1 MKKLICCLAT
11 FAVAFGALSAVTFV
25 NANAATTP
33 AFKGVSVSL
42 NENIVLKFEVENYTT
57 DYTLTFDYKGAQY
70 SGEVKSGVAEFA
82 YVTPQYLGE
91 TVTATIYDGE
101 KKEVTHTAKSVK
113 EYLYELIR
121 ANKTAYETMPCEQFA
136 AMKTLAVDMLNY
148 GAAAQ
153 EKYLEKDSYTLVNAD
168 LTTEEAALATTFA
181 VPDSTAQATLSGEKA
196 GYEWVSAGIRFDYN
210 VSLYFVIKPLTENA
224 VLKLKV
230 GDNEVID
237 KFIKEDG
244 NYKYRYENV
253 NVVDFAN
260 KYTVKVLQV
269 VDGKDEEIGQT
280 LSYSVNTYVLN
291 MHADE
296 SMGEITK
303 AVYNYG
309 VSAAKYNAAKG
320 EHVYE
325 STFTP
330 PTRLVYASGEKLDT
344 AGMSFVLTCPICG
357 DKKDVTSEVTLSME
371 TAPAED
377 SGTYEVTATYG
388 KLTETFKI
396 TLVKS
401 ETKRLSFNGSSIN
414 SSLTAST
421 AENPLFVEP
430 ANTVKNY
437 KKVDGSWQ
445 ETTSN
450 AYGVNDSGIVGIKA
464 NAVIKIHFYRET
476 AAFGIIGVNAASYY
490 LMEPAIGKTY
500 PVEFGKLFSSV
511 TLNGVKV
518 DIKNGILPG
527 AENWSKTFV
536 DADLCEGNL
545 KAGDN
550 ILELSVSDY
559 YWLSKSSQSESDS
572 NQLYGETDFAIKYID
587 ILALDYVEKGTAT
600 IVFDKRS
607 IKAELNEAT
616 VENPLFIEPANTV
629 KNYQKVDGS
638 WQETTSN
645 AYGVNDS
652 NGIVGIKANAVIK
665 IHFYRETTSYA
676 KISMNAATYYLTSPA
691 NGKISPMEL
700 PKLFSSI
707 KLNGKDVIVKNDTL
721 PGGEKWISVPADV
734 NLCEGELKT
743 GDNILELTVS
753 DYYWMSGMN
762 ASDANYGKQLYNETV
777 FSIKSL
783 SFSLYDYIK

>member
-1 MKKLICCLAT
+1 MKKIICCLAT
-11 FAVAFGALSAVTFV
+11 FAVAFGALSALTFV
-25 NANAATTP
+25 KANAATTP

-42 NENIVLKFEVENYTT
+42 NKDIVLKFEVENYTT
-57 DYTLTFDYKGAQY
+57 GYTLTFNYKGKDY
-70 SGEVKSGVAEFA
+70 VGEVNGGVAEFA
-82 YVTPQYLGE
+82 YVTPQYLDE
-91 TVTATIYDGE
+91 VVTATIYDGE
-101 KKEVTHTAKSVK
+101 TKVTETKKSVK

-121 ANKTAYETMPCEQFA
+121 AKKADYSKMPCEQFA

-148 GAAAQ
+148 GAEAQ
-153 EKYLEKDSYTLVNAD
+153 KKYLSSAAEELVTAE

-181 VPDSTAQATLSGEKA
+181 APDKNAQATLSGTKA

-224 VLKLKV
+224 VLKLKIN
-230 GDNEVID
+230 DNEVID
-237 KFIKEDG
+237 KYIVENG
-244 NYKYRYENV
+244 NYKFRFENV

-260 KYTVKVLQV
+260 KYTVKVL
-269 VDGKDEEIGQT
+269 DKAGNAIGQT

-296 SMGEITK
+296 GMGEITQ

-309 VSAAKYNAAKG
+309 VSATKYNAAKS

-344 AGMSFVLTCPICG
+344 AGMSLVLTCPICG
-357 DKKDVTSEVTLSME
+357 DKKDVTSEVALSME

-377 SGTYEVTATYG
+377 SGTHEVTATYG
-388 KLTETFKI
+388 NLTETFKI

-401 ETKRLSFNGSSIN
+401 ETKRLSFNDSSIS

-437 KKVDGSWQ
+437 KKVDEIWT

-450 AYGVNDSGIVGIKA
+450 AYGVNGSEGIVRIKA

-490 LMEPAIGKTY
+490 IMEPAIGKTY
-500 PVEFGKLFSSV
+500 PVEFEKLFSSV
-511 TLNGVKV
+511 ALNGVKV

-527 AENWSKTFV
+527 AENWTKTFV

-550 ILELSVSDY
+550 VLELTVSDY
-559 YWLSKSSQSESDS
+559 YWMSKSSQSESDS

-587 ILALDYVEKGTAT
+587 ILALDYVERGTAT
-600 IVFDKRS
+600 IVFDKKS

-616 VENPLFIEPANTV
+616 ADNPLFIEPANTV
-629 KNYQKVDGS
+629 KNYKKVGDI
-638 WQETTSN
+638 WTETTSN

-743 GDNILELTVS
+743 GDNVLELTVS

>member
-1 MKKLICCLAT
+1 MKKIICCLAT
-11 FAVAFGALSAVTFV
+11 LAVAFGALSALTFV
-25 NANAATTP
+25 KANAETTP

-57 DYTLTFDYKGAQY
+57 GYTLTFNYKGKDY
-70 SGEVKSGVAEFA
+70 VGEVNGGVAEFA
-82 YVTPQYLGE
+82 YVTPQYLDE
-91 TVTATIYDGE
+91 VVTATIYDGE
-101 KKEVTHTAKSVK
+101 TKVTEMKKSVK

-121 ANKTAYETMPCEQFA
+121 AKKTAYETMPCEQFA

-148 GAAAQ
+148 GAEAQ
-153 EKYLEKDSYTLVNAD
+153 KKYLSSAAEELVTAE

-181 VPDSTAQATLSGEKA
+181 APDSTAQATLSGEKT

-210 VSLYFVIKPLTENA
+210 VSLYFVIKPETA
-224 VLKLKV
+224 DAKLKLKV

-237 KFIKEDG
+237 KFTKDENG
-244 NYKYRYENV
+244 NYKFRYENV

-260 KYTVKVLQV
+260 KYTVKVL
-269 VDGKDEEIGQT
+269 DEENKEIGQT

-291 MHADE
+291 MHANAE
-296 SMGEITK
+296 TGEITK

-309 VSAAKYNAAKG
+309 VSATKYNAAKG

-344 AGMSFVLTCPICG
+344 AGMSLVLTCSICG
-357 DKKDVTSEVTLSME
+357 DKKDVTSEVALSME
-371 TAPAED
+371 TVPAED
-377 SGTYEVTATYG
+377 SGTHEVTATYG
-388 KLTETFKI
+388 NLTETFKI

-401 ETKRLSFNGSSIN
+401 ETKRLSFNDSSIS

-437 KKVDGSWQ
+437 KKVDEIWT
-445 ETTSN
+445 ETTSK
-450 AYGVNDSGIVGIKA
+450 AYGVNDSGIVRIKA

-500 PVEFGKLFSSV
+500 PVEFKKLFSSV
-511 TLNGVKV
+511 TLNGVKA

-527 AENWSKTFV
+527 AENWTTTFV

-550 ILELSVSDY
+550 VLELTVSDY
-559 YWLSKSSQSESDS
+559 YWMSKSSQSESDS
-572 NQLYGETDFAIKYID
+572 NQLYGETDFTIKYID
-587 ILALDYVEKGTAT
+587 ILALDYVERGTAT
-600 IVFDKRS
+600 IVFDEKS
-607 IKAELNEAT
+607 KNAELNEAT
-616 VENPLFIEPANTV
+616 ADNPLFIEPANTV
-629 KNYQKVDGS
+629 KNYKKVGDI
-638 WQETTSN
+638 WTETTSN

-743 GDNILELTVS
+743 GDNVLELTVS

>member
-1 MKKLICCLAT
+1 MKKIICCLAT
-11 FAVAFGALSAVTFV
+11 LAVAFGALSAVTFV
-25 NANAATTP
+25 KANAATTP

-57 DYTLTFDYKGAQY
+57 GYTLTFNYKNKDYV
-70 SGEVKSGVAEFA
+70 GEVKSGVAEFA
-82 YVTPQYLGE
+82 YVTPQYLDE
-91 TVTATIYDGE
+91 VVTATIYDGE
-101 KKEVTHTAKSVK
+101 TKVNETKKSVK

-121 ANKTAYETMPCEQFA
+121 AKKADYSKMPCEQFA
-136 AMKTLAVDMLNY
+136 AMKTLAVDMLEY
-148 GAAAQ
+148 GAEAQ
-153 EKYLEKDSYTLVNAD
+153 KKYLSSAAEELVTAE
-168 LTTEEAALATTFA
+168 LTTEEAALATTFVA
-181 VPDSTAQATLSGEKA
+181 PDSSAQATLSGTKA
-196 GYEWVSAGIRFDYN
+196 GYDWVSAGIRFDYN
-210 VSLYFVIKPLTENA
+210 VSLYFVVKPLTENA
-224 VLKLKV
+224 VLKLKIN
-230 GDNEVID
+230 DNEVID
-237 KFIKEDG
+237 KFTKDENG
-244 NYKYRYENV
+244 NYKFRFENV

-260 KYTVKVLQV
+260 KYTVKVL
-269 VDGKDEEIGQT
+269 DEAGNAIGQT

-291 MHADE
+291 MHANAE
-296 SMGEITK
+296 TGEITK

-309 VSAAKYNAAKG
+309 VSATKYNTAKG

-344 AGMSFVLTCPICG
+344 AGMSLVLTCPICG
-357 DKKDVTSEVTLSME
+357 DKKDVTSEVALSME

-377 SGTYEVTATYG
+377 SGTHEVTATYG
-388 KLTETFKI
+388 NLTETFKI

-401 ETKRLSFNGSSIN
+401 ETKRLSFNDSSIS

-437 KKVDGSWQ
+437 KKVDEIWT
-445 ETTSN
+445 ETTSK
-450 AYGVNDSGIVGIKA
+450 AYGVNDSGIVRIKA

-500 PVEFGKLFSSV
+500 PVEFKKLFSSV
-511 TLNGVKV
+511 TLNGVKA

-527 AENWSKTFV
+527 AENWTTTFV

-550 ILELSVSDY
+550 VLELTVSDY
-559 YWLSKSSQSESDS
+559 YWMSKSSQSESDS
-572 NQLYGETDFAIKYID
+572 NQLYGETDFTIKYID
-587 ILALDYVEKGTAT
+587 ILALDYVERGTAT
-600 IVFDKRS
+600 IVFDKKS
-607 IKAELNEAT
+607 INAELNEAT
-616 VENPLFIEPANTV
+616 ADNPLFIEPANTV
-629 KNYQKVDGS
+629 KNYKKENGI
-638 WQETTSN
+638 WTETTSN

-676 KISMNAATYYLTSPA
+676 KISMNAATYYPTLPA
-691 NGKISPMEL
+691 VGKISPMDL

-743 GDNILELTVS
+743 GDNVLELTVS

-762 ASDANYGKQLYNETV
+762 ASDANYGKQLYNETF

>member
-1 MKKLICCLAT
+1 MKKIICCLAT
-11 FAVAFGALSAVTFV
+11 LAVAFGMLSAVTFV
-25 NANAATTP
+25 KANAATTP

-42 NENIVLKFEVENYTT
+42 NENIVLKFGIENYTEG
-57 DYTLTFDYKGAQY
+57 YTLTFNYKNKDYV
-70 SGEVKSGVAEFA
+70 GEVNGGVAEFA
-82 YVTPQYLGE
+82 YVTPQYLDE
-91 TVTATIYDGE
+91 VVTATIYDGE
-101 KKEVTHTAKSVK
+101 TKVTETKKSVK
-113 EYLYELIR
+113 EYLYALIR
-121 ANKTAYETMPCEQFA
+121 AKKADYSKMPCEQFA

-148 GAAAQ
+148 GAEAQ
-153 EKYLEKDSYTLVNAD
+153 KKYLSATAEELVTAE

-181 VPDSTAQATLSGEKA
+181 APDSTAQATLSGEKT

-210 VSLYFVIKPLTENA
+210 VSLYFVIKPETA
-224 VLKLKV
+224 GAKLKLKV
-230 GDNEVID
+230 DDNEVID
-237 KFIKEDG
+237 KYIVENG
-244 NYKYRYENV
+244 NYKFRYENV

-260 KYTVKVLQV
+260 KYIVTVW
-269 VDGKDEEIGQT
+269 DGETQIGQT

-291 MHADE
+291 MHANAE
-296 SMGEITK
+296 TGEITK

-309 VSAAKYNAAKG
+309 VSATKYNAAKG

-325 STFTP
+325 SAFTP

-344 AGMSFVLTCPICG
+344 AGMSLVLTCPICG
-357 DKKDVTSEVTLSME
+357 DKKDVTSEVALSME

-377 SGTYEVTATYG
+377 SGTHEVTATYG
-388 KLTETFKI
+388 NLTETFKI

-401 ETKRLSFNGSSIN
+401 ETKRLSFNDSSIS

-430 ANTVKNY
+430 ADTVKNY
-437 KKVDGSWQ
+437 YKNANDIWT
-445 ETTSN
+445 ETTSK
-450 AYGVNDSGIVGIKA
+450 AYGVNDSGIVRIKA

-500 PVEFGKLFSSV
+500 PVEFKKLFSSV
-511 TLNGVKV
+511 TLNGVKA

-527 AENWSKTFV
+527 AEGWTTTFV

-550 ILELSVSDY
+550 VLELTVSDY
-559 YWLSKSSQSESDS
+559 YWMSKSSQSESDS
-572 NQLYGETDFAIKYID
+572 NQLYGETDFTIKYID
-587 ILALDYVEKGTAT
+587 ILALDYVERGTAT
-600 IVFDKRS
+600 IVFDKKS
-607 IKAELNEAT
+607 INAEMNEAT
-616 VENPLFIEPANTV
+616 ADNPLFIEPANTV
-629 KNYQKVDGS
+629 KNYKKENGI
-638 WQETTSN
+638 WTETTSN

-652 NGIVGIKANAVIK
+652 DGIVGIKANAVIK
-665 IHFYRETTSYA
+665 IHFYCEKALYA
-676 KISMNAATYYLTSPA
+676 KMGMNAATCYPTLPA
-691 NGKISPMEL
+691 VGKISPMDL

-721 PGGEKWISVPADV
+721 PGGENWEPVHTDV

-743 GDNILELTVS
+743 GDNVLELTVS

-762 ASDANYGKQLYNETV
+762 ASDANYGKQLYNETF

>member
-1 MKKLICCLAT
+1 MKKIICCLAT
-11 FAVAFGALSAVTFV
+11 LAVAFGALSAVTFV
-25 NANAATTP
+25 KASAATTP

-57 DYTLTFDYKGAQY
+57 DYTLTFNYKNKDYVGEIKG
-70 SGEVKSGVAEFA
+70 GVAEFA
-82 YVTPQYLGE
+82 YVTPQYLDKV
-91 TVTATIYDGE
+91 VTATIYDGE
-101 KKEVTHTAKSVK
+101 TKVTETKKSVK

-153 EKYLEKDSYTLVNAD
+153 KKYLSATAEELVTAE

-181 VPDSTAQATLSGEKA
+181 APDKNAQATLSGTKA

-224 VLKLKV
+224 VLKLKIN
-230 GDNEVID
+230 DNEVID
-237 KFIKEDG
+237 KFTKDENG
-244 NYKYRYENV
+244 NYKFRYENV
-253 NVVDFAN
+253 NVVDFATP
-260 KYTVKVLQV
+260 YTVTVWNGETQ
-269 VDGKDEEIGQT
+269 IGQT

-291 MHADE
+291 MHANAE
-296 SMGEITK
+296 TGEITK

-309 VSAAKYNAAKG
+309 VSATKYNTAKG

-344 AGMSFVLTCPICG
+344 AGMSLVLTCPICG
-357 DKKDVTSEVTLSME
+357 DKKDVTSEVALSME

-377 SGTYEVTATYG
+377 SGTHEVTATYG
-388 KLTETFKI
+388 NLTETFKI

-401 ETKRLSFNGSSIN
+401 ETKRLSFNDSSIS

-437 KKVDGSWQ
+437 YKNDNGIWT

-450 AYGVNDSGIVGIKA
+450 AYGVNGSEGIVRIKA

-490 LMEPAIGKTY
+490 IMEPAIGKTY
-500 PVEFGKLFSSV
+500 PVEFKKLFSSV
-511 TLNGVKV
+511 TLNGVKA

-527 AENWSKTFV
+527 AEGWKKTFV

-550 ILELSVSDY
+550 VLELTVSDY
-559 YWLSKSSQSESDS
+559 YWMSKSSQSESDS

-587 ILALDYVEKGTAT
+587 ILALDYVERGTAT
-600 IVFDKRS
+600 IVFDKKS

-616 VENPLFIEPANTV
+616 ADNPLFIEPANTV
-629 KNYQKVDGS
+629 KNYKKVGDI
-638 WQETTSN
+638 WTETTSN

-721 PGGEKWISVPADV
+721 PGGENWISVPADV

-743 GDNILELTVS
+743 GDNVLELTVS

>member
-1 MKKLICCLAT
+1 MKKIICCLAT
-11 FAVAFGALSAVTFV
+11 LAVAFGALSAVTFV
-25 NANAATTP
+25 KANAATTP

-57 DYTLTFDYKGAQY
+57 DYTLTFNYKDKEY
-70 SGEVKSGVAEFA
+70 KGEVKGGVAEFA
-82 YVTPQYLGE
+82 YVTPQYLDE
-91 TVTATIYDGE
+91 VVTATLTKGE
-101 KKEVTHTAKSVK
+101 EIVTKTYSVK

-121 ANKTAYETMPCEQFA
+121 AKKTAYETMPCEQFA
-136 AMKTLAVDMLNY
+136 AMKLLAVDMLNY

-153 EKYLEKDSYTLVNAD
+153 AKYLEKDSYTLVNAD

-181 VPDSTAQATLSGEKA
+181 APDSSAQATLSGTKA

-224 VLKLKV
+224 GLKLKIN
-230 GDNEVID
+230 DNEVID
-237 KFIKEDG
+237 KFIVENG
-244 NYKYRYENV
+244 NYKFRYENV
-253 NVVDFAN
+253 NAVDFAN
-260 KYTVKVLQV
+260 KYTVKVL
-269 VDGKDEEIGQT
+269 DEENKEIGQT

-291 MHADE
+291 MHANAE
-296 SMGEITK
+296 MGEITK

-309 VSAAKYNAAKG
+309 VSATKYNAAKS

-325 STFTP
+325 KAAFTP
-330 PTRLVYASGEKLDT
+330 PAQLVYARGQELDL
-344 AGMSFVLTCPICG
+344 AGMSLKVKCSVCG
-357 DKKDVTSEVTLSME
+357 EEKDVTSEVALSME

-377 SGTYEVTATYG
+377 SGTHEVTATYG
-388 KLTETFKI
+388 NLTETFKI

-401 ETKRLSFNGSSIN
+401 ETKRLSFNDSSIS

-437 KKVDGSWQ
+437 YKNDNGIWT

-450 AYGVNDSGIVGIKA
+450 AYGVNGSEGIVRIKA

-490 LMEPAIGKTY
+490 IMEPAIGKTY
-500 PVEFGKLFSSV
+500 PVEFKKLFSSV
-511 TLNGVKV
+511 TLNGVKA
-518 DIKNGILPG
+518 DIKNGVLPG
-527 AENWSKTFV
+527 AEGWKKTFV

-550 ILELSVSDY
+550 VLELTVSDY
-559 YWLSKSSQSESDS
+559 YWMSKSSQSESDS

-587 ILALDYVEKGTAT
+587 ILALDYVERGTAT
-600 IVFDKRS
+600 IVFDKKS
-607 IKAELNEAT
+607 INAELNEAT
-616 VENPLFIEPANTV
+616 ADNPLFIEPANTV
-629 KNYQKVDGS
+629 KNYKKVGDI
-638 WQETTSN
+638 WTETTSN
-645 AYGVNDS
+645 AYSVNDS

-721 PGGEKWISVPADV
+721 PGGENWISVPADV

-743 GDNILELTVS
+743 GDNVLELTVS

>member
-1 MKKLICCLAT
+1 MKKIICCLAT
-11 FAVAFGALSAVTFV
+11 LAVAFGALSALTFV
-25 NANAATTP
+25 KANAETTP

-57 DYTLTFDYKGAQY
+57 GYTLTFNYKNKDYV
-70 SGEVKSGVAEFA
+70 GEVNGGVAEFA
-82 YVTPQYLGE
+82 YVTPQYLDE
-91 TVTATIYDGE
+91 VVTATIYDGE
-101 KKEVTHTAKSVK
+101 TKVAETKKSVK

-121 ANKTAYETMPCEQFA
+121 AKKADYSKMPCEQFA

-153 EKYLEKDSYTLVNAD
+153 KKYLSSAAEELVTAE

-181 VPDSTAQATLSGEKA
+181 APDKNAQATLSGTKA

-210 VSLYFVIKPLTENA
+210 VSLYFVVKPLTENA
-224 VLKLKV
+224 VLKLKIN
-230 GDNEVID
+230 DNEVID
-237 KFIKEDG
+237 KYIVEKG
-244 NYKYRYENV
+244 NYKFRYENV

-260 KYTVKVLQV
+260 KYTVKVL
-269 VDGKDEEIGQT
+269 DKAGNAIGQT

-291 MHADE
+291 MHANAE
-296 SMGEITK
+296 TGEITK

-309 VSAAKYNAAKG
+309 VSATKYNTAKG

-344 AGMSFVLTCPICG
+344 AGMSLVLTCPICG
-357 DKKDVTSEVTLSME
+357 DKKDVMSEVALSME
-371 TAPAED
+371 TVPAED
-377 SGTYEVTATYG
+377 SGTHEVTATYG
-388 KLTETFKI
+388 NLTETFKI

-401 ETKRLSFNGSSIN
+401 ETKRLSFNDSSIN

-437 KKVDGSWQ
+437 YKNANGIWT

-450 AYGVNDSGIVGIKA
+450 AYGVNDSEGIVRIKA

-490 LMEPAIGKTY
+490 IMEPAIGKTY
-500 PVEFGKLFSSV
+500 PVEFKKLFSSV
-511 TLNGVKV
+511 TLNGVKA

-527 AENWSKTFV
+527 AEGWTKTFV

-550 ILELSVSDY
+550 VLELTVSDY
-559 YWLSKSSQSESDS
+559 YWMSKSSQSESDS

-587 ILALDYVEKGTAT
+587 ILALDYVERGTAT
-600 IVFDKRS
+600 IVFDKKS

-616 VENPLFIEPANTV
+616 ADNPLFIEPANTV
-629 KNYQKVDGS
+629 KNYKKVGDI
-638 WQETTSN
+638 WTETTSN

-691 NGKISPMEL
+691 NGKISPMDL

-721 PGGEKWISVPADV
+721 PDGEKWISVPADV

-743 GDNILELTVS
+743 GDNVLELTVS

-762 ASDANYGKQLYNETV
+762 ASDADYGKQLYNETV

>member
-11 FAVAFGALSAVTFV
+11 LAVAFGALSALTFV
-25 NANAATTP
+25 KASAATTP

-82 YVTPQYLGE
+82 YVTPQYLGK

-101 KKEVTHTAKSVK
+101 KKEVTHTSKSVK
-113 EYLYELIR
+113 DYLYELIR

-136 AMKTLAVDMLNY
+136 AMKQLAVDMLNY

-153 EKYLEKDSYTLVNAD
+153 TKYLNATAEELVTAG
-168 LTTEEAALATTFA
+168 LTTEEKALATPFA
-181 VPDSTAQATLSGEKA
+181 APASTAQATLSGTKA

-224 VLKLKV
+224 VLKLKIN
-230 GDNEVID
+230 DNEVID
-237 KFIKEDG
+237 KFIKENG
-244 NYKYRYENV
+244 NYKFRYENV

-260 KYTVKVLQV
+260 KYTVKVL
-269 VDGKDEEIGQT
+269 DEAGNAIGQT
-280 LSYSVNTYVLN
+280 LSYSVNTYVFN
-291 MHADE
+291 MHANAE
-296 SMGEITK
+296 MSAITK

-437 KKVDGSWQ
+437 KKVDEIWT

-450 AYGVNDSGIVGIKA
+450 AYGVNDSEGIVRIKA

-476 AAFGIIGVNAASYY
+476 ASFAKISVNAAAYY

-500 PVEFGKLFSSV
+500 PVEFEKLFSSV
-511 TLNGVKV
+511 ALNGVKV

-527 AENWSKTFV
+527 AENWKKTFV

-550 ILELSVSDY
+550 VLELTVSDY
-559 YWLSKSSQSESDS
+559 YWMSKSSQSESDS

-587 ILALDYVEKGTAT
+587 ILAIDYVEKGTAT

-607 IKAELNEAT
+607 INAELNEAT
-616 VENPLFIEPANTV
+616 VENSLFIEPANTV

-645 AYGVNDS
+645 AYGINDS

>member
-1 MKKLICCLAT
+1 MKKIICCLAT
-11 FAVAFGALSAVTFV
+11 LAVAFGALSAVTFV
-25 NANAATTP
+25 KANAAATP

-57 DYTLTFDYKGAQY
+57 DYTLTFDYKGEKY
-70 SGEVKSGVAEFA
+70 DGTVENGVAKFS
-82 YVTPQYLGE
+82 YVTPQYLDE
-91 TVTATIYDGE
+91 VVTATIYDGE

-121 ANKTAYETMPCEQFA
+121 ANKTAYEKMPCEQFA
-136 AMKTLAVDMLNY
+136 AMKPLAVDMLNY

-153 EKYLEKDSYTLVNAD
+153 KKYLSAADEELLTAGLTDDEK
-168 LTTEEAALATTFA
+168 ALATTFA
-181 VPDSTAQATLSGEKA
+181 VPDSTAQATLSGKKA

-237 KFIKEDG
+237 KFIVENG
-244 NYKYRYENV
+244 NYKYRYKNV

-260 KYTVKVLQV
+260 KYTVKVL
-269 VDGKDEEIGQT
+269 DEAGNAIGQT

-291 MHADE
+291 MHADK

-330 PTRLVYASGEKLDT
+330 PTRLVYASGEKLD
-344 AGMSFVLTCPICG
+344 ADGMSFVLTCPVCG

-388 KLTETFKI
+388 NLTETFKI

-401 ETKRLSFNGSSIN
+401 ETKRLSFNDSSIS

-437 KKVDGSWQ
+437 KKVDEIWT
-445 ETTSN
+445 ETTSK
-450 AYGVNDSGIVGIKA
+450 AYGVNDSGIVRIKA

-500 PVEFGKLFSSV
+500 PVEFKKLFSSV
-511 TLNGVKV
+511 TLNGVKA

-527 AENWSKTFV
+527 AENWTTTFV

-550 ILELSVSDY
+550 VLELTVSDY
-559 YWLSKSSQSESDS
+559 YWMSKSSQSESDS
-572 NQLYGETDFAIKYID
+572 NQLYGETDFTIKYID
-587 ILALDYVEKGTAT
+587 ILALDYVERDTAT
-600 IVFDKRS
+600 IVFDKKS
-607 IKAELNEAT
+607 INAELNEAT
-616 VENPLFIEPANTV
+616 ADNPLFIEPANTV
-629 KNYQKVDGS
+629 KNYKKVGDI
-638 WQETTSN
+638 WTETTSN

-676 KISMNAATYYLTSPA
+676 KISMNAATYYPTLPA
-691 NGKISPMEL
+691 VGKISPMDL

-721 PGGEKWISVPADV
+721 PGGENWISVPANV

-743 GDNILELTVS
+743 GDNVLELTVS

>member
-1 MKKLICCLAT
+1 MKKIICCLAT
-11 FAVAFGALSAVTFV
+11 FAVAFGALSALTFV
-25 NANAATTP
+25 KANAETTP

-57 DYTLTFDYKGAQY
+57 GYTLTFNYKNKDYV
-70 SGEVKSGVAEFA
+70 GEVNDGVAEFA

-91 TVTATIYDGE
+91 TVTATIYNGE
-101 KKEVTHTAKSVK
+101 TKVIETKKSVK

-121 ANKTAYETMPCEQFA
+121 AKKADYSKMPCEQFA
-136 AMKTLAVDMLNY
+136 AMKPLAVDMLNY
-148 GAAAQ
+148 GAEAQ
-153 EKYLEKDSYTLVNAD
+153 KKYLSSAAEELVTAE
-168 LTTEEAALATTFA
+168 LMTEEAALATTFA
-181 VPDSTAQATLSGEKA
+181 PPDSSAQATLSGEKA

-210 VSLYFVIKPLTENA
+210 VSLYFVVKPLTENA
-224 VLKLKV
+224 VLKLKIN
-230 GDNEVID
+230 DNEVID
-237 KFIKEDG
+237 RYIVENG
-244 NYKYRYENV
+244 NYKFRYENV

-260 KYTVKVLQV
+260 KYTVKVL
-269 VDGKDEEIGQT
+269 DEENKEIGQT
-280 LSYSVNTYVLN
+280 LRYSVNTYVLN
-291 MHADE
+291 MHANAE
-296 SMGEITK
+296 TGEITK

-309 VSAAKYNAAKG
+309 VSATKYNAAKG

-344 AGMSFVLTCPICG
+344 DGMSLVLTCPICG
-357 DKKDVTSEVTLSME
+357 DKKDVTSEVALSME

-377 SGTYEVTATYG
+377 SGTHEVTATYG
-388 KLTETFKI
+388 NLTETFKI

-401 ETKRLSFNGSSIN
+401 ETKRLSFNGSSIS

-437 KKVDGSWQ
+437 KKVNEIWT
-445 ETTSN
+445 ETTSK
-450 AYGVNDSGIVGIKA
+450 AYGVNDSGIVRIKA

-500 PVEFGKLFSSV
+500 PVEFKKLFSSV
-511 TLNGVKV
+511 TLNGVKS

-527 AENWSKTFV
+527 AENWTTTFV

-550 ILELSVSDY
+550 VLELTVSDY
-559 YWLSKSSQSESDS
+559 YWMSKSSQSESDS
-572 NQLYGETDFAIKYID
+572 NQLYGETDFTIKYID
-587 ILALDYVEKGTAT
+587 ILALDYVERGTAT
-600 IVFDKRS
+600 IVFDEKS
-607 IKAELNEAT
+607 KNAELNEAT
-616 VENPLFIEPANTV
+616 ADNPLFIEPANTV
-629 KNYQKVDGS
+629 KNYKKENGI
-638 WQETTSN
+638 WTETTSN

-676 KISMNAATYYLTSPA
+676 KISMNAATCYPTLPA
-691 NGKISPMEL
+691 VGKISPMDL

-721 PGGEKWISVPADV
+721 PGGENWEPVHTDV

-743 GDNILELTVS
+743 GDNVLELTVS

-762 ASDANYGKQLYNETV
+762 ASDANYGKQLYNETF

>member
-1 MKKLICCLAT
+1 MKKIICCLAT
-11 FAVAFGALSAVTFV
+11 LAVAFGALSALTFV
-25 NANAATTP
+25 KANAATTP
-33 AFKGVSVSL
+33 AFKNVSVSL
-42 NENIVLKFEVENYTT
+42 NKDIVLKFEVENYT
-57 DYTLTFDYKGAQY
+57 DGYTLTFNYKNKDYV
-70 SGEVKSGVAEFA
+70 GEVKGGVAEFA

-113 EYLYELIR
+113 DYLYELIC

-148 GAAAQ
+148 GAEAQ
-153 EKYLEKDSYTLVNAD
+153 KKYLSSTAEELVTAE

-181 VPDSTAQATLSGEKA
+181 APDKNAQATLSGTKA

-237 KFIKEDG
+237 RYIVENG

-260 KYTVKVLQV
+260 KYTVKVL
-269 VDGKDEEIGQT
+269 DEENKEIGQT

-291 MHADE
+291 MHANAE
-296 SMGEITK
+296 TGEITK

-344 AGMSFVLTCPICG
+344 AGMSLVLTCPICG
-357 DKKDVTSEVTLSME
+357 DKKDVTSEVALSME
-371 TAPAED
+371 TAPAKD
-377 SGTYEVTATYG
+377 SGTHEVTATYG
-388 KLTETFKI
+388 NLTETFKI

-401 ETKRLSFNGSSIN
+401 ETKRLSFNDSSIS

-437 KKVDGSWQ
+437 YKNDNGIWT

-450 AYGVNDSGIVGIKA
+450 AYGVNGSEGIVRIKA

-490 LMEPAIGKTY
+490 IMEPAIGKTY
-500 PVEFGKLFSSV
+500 PVEFKKLFSSV
-511 TLNGVKV
+511 TLNGVKA

-527 AENWSKTFV
+527 AENWTKTFV

-550 ILELSVSDY
+550 VLELTVSDY
-559 YWLSKSSQSESDS
+559 YWMSKSSQSESDS

-587 ILALDYVEKGTAT
+587 ILALDYVERGTAT
-600 IVFDKRS
+600 IVFDEKS
-607 IKAELNEAT
+607 KNAELNEAT
-616 VENPLFIEPANTV
+616 ADNPLFIEPANTV
-629 KNYQKVDGS
+629 KNYKKVGDI
-638 WQETTSN
+638 WTETTSN

-743 GDNILELTVS
+743 GDNVLELTVS

-762 ASDANYGKQLYNETV
+762 TSDANYGKQLYNETV

>member
-1 MKKLICCLAT
+1 MKKIICCLAT
-11 FAVAFGALSAVTFV
+11 FAVAFGALSALTFV
-25 NANAATTP
+25 KANAETTP

-57 DYTLTFDYKGAQY
+57 GYTLTFNYKDKEYKG
-70 SGEVKSGVAEFA
+70 EVNDGVAEFA

-91 TVTATIYDGE
+91 TVTATIYNGE
-101 KKEVTHTAKSVK
+101 TKVIETKKSVK

-121 ANKTAYETMPCEQFA
+121 AKKADYSKMPCEQFA

-148 GAAAQ
+148 GAEAQ
-153 EKYLEKDSYTLVNAD
+153 KKYLSSAAEELVTAE
-168 LTTEEAALATTFA
+168 LMTEEAALATTFVA
-181 VPDSTAQATLSGEKA
+181 PDSTAQATLSGTKA

-224 VLKLKV
+224 VLKLKIN
-230 GDNEVID
+230 DNEVID
-237 KFIKEDG
+237 KFIVENG
-244 NYKYRYENV
+244 NYKFRFENV
-253 NVVDFAN
+253 NVVDFAD
-260 KYTVKVLQV
+260 KYTVKVL
-269 VDGKDEEIGQT
+269 DEENKEIGQT

-291 MHADE
+291 MHANAE
-296 SMGEITK
+296 TGEITK

-309 VSAAKYNAAKG
+309 VSATKYNAAKG

-330 PTRLVYASGEKLDT
+330 PTRIVYASGEKLDT
-344 AGMSFVLTCPICG
+344 DGMSLVLTCPICG
-357 DKKDVTSEVTLSME
+357 DKKDVTSEVALSME

-377 SGTYEVTATYG
+377 SGTHEVTATYG
-388 KLTETFKI
+388 NLTETFKI

-401 ETKRLSFNGSSIN
+401 ETKRLSFNGSSIS
-414 SSLTAST
+414 SSLTTST

-437 KKVDGSWQ
+437 KKVDEIWT
-445 ETTSN
+445 ETTSK
-450 AYGVNDSGIVGIKA
+450 AYGVNDSGIVRIKA

-500 PVEFGKLFSSV
+500 PVEFKKLFSSV
-511 TLNGVKV
+511 TLNGVKA

-527 AENWSKTFV
+527 AENWTTTFV

-550 ILELSVSDY
+550 VLELTVSDY
-559 YWLSKSSQSESDS
+559 YWMSKSSQSESDS
-572 NQLYGETDFAIKYID
+572 NQLYGETDFTIKYID
-587 ILALDYVEKGTAT
+587 ILALDYVERGTAT
-600 IVFDKRS
+600 IVFDKKS
-607 IKAELNEAT
+607 INAELNEAT
-616 VENPLFIEPANTV
+616 ADNPLFIEPANTV
-629 KNYQKVDGS
+629 KNYKKVGDI
-638 WQETTSN
+638 WTETTSN

-721 PGGEKWISVPADV
+721 PGGENWISVPADV

-743 GDNILELTVS
+743 GDNVLELTVS